1 MKKQFLSNSDVKKK
15 LLKDIEIDNTHPYD
29 ISNSVRK
36 YTLDNHIE
44 LIEFDSERESLND
57 YSFFPD
63 DRFVF
68 ILNLRDR
75 ININTETQ
83 SASLPSFYHL
93 LWKPTAKKIKVSF
106 FNKHHKG
113 CILLCSEKHLVKT
126 MEDNNDP
133 FFIAE
138 FYNEKMRISRPNLVL
153 CDRVAE
159 IKNNNKEYHD
169 KLIALG
175 YANIILG
182 IALNQAIAAKNG
194 TYSRSSS
201 LSDRE
206 IRSIQELI
214 KEINERPSFDYSVD
228 YLARKAGIS
237 IPKLQTGFK
246 EMQKMTVANYIR
258 DVRLQKSEELL
269 KSSDMNVS
277 EIVYSIGFSSRSY
290 FSRIFKGKY
299 NCSPSEYQ
307 KNCQVR

>member
-1 MKKQFLSNSDVKKK
+1 MKKQFLSNSDTKKK
-15 LLKDIEIDNTHPYD
+15 LLTDLEIEKALAAVVANPIKKHVLNKDM
-29 ISNSVRK
+29 
-36 YTLDNHIE
+36 E
-44 LIEFDSERESLND
+44 LIEFDSENGTIENL
-57 YSFFPD
+57 SFLPEN
-63 DRFVF
+63 RFVF
-68 ILNLRDR
+68 ILNLKDR
-75 ININTETQ
+75 INISTESHST
-83 SASLPSFYHL
+83 SLPSFYHL
-93 LWKPTAKKIKVSF
+93 FWKPTTKKVKLSF
-106 FNKHHKG
+106 FNKNHKG
-113 CILLCSEKHLVKT
+113 CILLCSEEHIAKT

-133 FFIAE
+133 FSISD

-159 IKNNNKEYHD
+159 IKNNNKKYHD

-194 TYSRSSS
+194 TYGRSSS

-214 KEINERPSFDYSVD
+214 EEINERPSYDYSVN

-258 DVRLQKSEELL
+258 DVRLKKSEELL

-299 NCSPSEYQ
+299 NCSPSDYQ
-307 KNCQVR
+307 KKCQIK